1 MTTWMVLRF
10 CKWVGVL
17 LFTAGVAGAVL
28 PTSFAD
34 RQAAVYRLATPG
46 FVLTWLSG
54 YGLLREASVSMGSAW
69 VGAGLLLS
77 LATLQA
83 IVWGVEREDRGRGA
97 VGALA
102 LLGLLTTVG
111 VMVERP
117 GTVTHVEKAP

>member
-1 MTTWMVLRF
+1 MTTWLVLRF

-17 LFTAGVAGAVL
+17 LFTTGVAGAVL
-28 PTSFAD
+28 PSSFAE

-46 FVLTWLSG
+46 FILTWLAG

-83 IVWGVEREDRGRGA
+83 IVWGVEREDRGRGV
-97 VGALA
+97 VGAVA
-102 LLGLLTTVG
+102 VLGLLATVG

-117 GTVTHVEKAP
+117 GTVTKVEVAP